1 MARANRLRNDGGIF
15 HLTHRCHNRAFLLKF
30 ACDRDAY
37 RAKVWQHLKRF
48 KIAILDYCF
57 TSNHTHFVVDA
68 EDQSEISGFMREVD
82 GEFAKA
88 YNRRKG
94 RENAFWGDN
103 YHATLVES
111 GPHLWECMCYLEL
124 NMNRC
129 GVVTHPK
136 DWQWVGYQEIMGIRT
151 RYRLID
157 LERLCW
163 RLRTDSIE
171 EVRRNLAVSLA
182 ERIAR
187 DQMKRE
193 PLWTESLAVG
203 SIEFVQR
210 IQPLI
215 PVRYETE
222 IVQPLQNIWTLQ
234 ETPIAYGQKT
244 GPKNACKA
252 LF

>member
-15 HLTHRCHNRAFLLKF
+15 HLTHRCHNRAFLFRF
-30 ACDRDAY
+30 ARDRDAY
-37 RAKVWQHLKRF
+37 RAKVWEHLKEF
-48 KIAILDYCF
+48 EISILDYCI
-57 TSNHTHFVVDA
+57 TSNHTHFLVDA
-68 EDQSEISGFMREVD
+68 EDRSEISGFIRQVD

-103 YHATLVES
+103 FNATLVES
-111 GPHLWECMCYLEL
+111 GRYLWECLCYIAL

-136 DWQWVGYQEIMGIRT
+136 DWPWVGYHEIMGSRS
-151 RYRLID
+151 RYRFVD

-182 ERIAR
+182 DRIAR

-203 SIEFVQR
+203 SLEFVQSIR
-210 IQPLI
+210 PLI
-215 PVRYETE
+215 PLRRETE
-222 IVQPLQNIWTLQ
+222 IVVPTQGVWTLQ
-234 ETPIAYGQKT
+234 ETPTPYGSKT
-244 GPKNACKA
+244 GLKIACKA